1 MPNAILA
8 LMYDSL
14 PILDLRSIFVRRSTT
29 LLGAVLF
36 LAGIFLSGCTLP
48 FIREPVDPYLAYYPA
63 LKESYRADLVTANP
77 VAQQMPRY
85 DITFSLNPNAEK
97 GENALRGSQSVHILN
112 PGPDPW
118 PHLIFRLYPML
129 DQYKG
134 SFSIGSMAVN
144 GQPVAYTFVPL
155 GTGVRI
161 DLPQPLLAGQETTV
175 QMNWSLSIPLWP
187 DSPGVYALFGRSQE
201 MISLPLFYPALA
213 VYQPGPTIGTGKWW
227 EENGTVRGD
236 AAFNVSSLFVVTG
249 TLPSDQIPVT
259 SGVVVTSTVME
270 NGTTQRVWVTGPV
283 REFLFH
289 TSSRFETSSAEVAG
303 TKVTSYWLPGQNAAG
318 RAALNYAV
326 AAMRVYNDRFGD
338 YPFTEMAV
346 AVAPLEYRGMEYPQV
361 SLIGVQSYTDYRGEL
376 EFLIAHEVAHQWW
389 YQMVHN
395 DPVTYPWMDEGL
407 AEYSVRVYYEAM
419 QGPSTAEGL
428 QNQRWQVPVNL
439 LIERESDTELGK
451 PVDAYDSGSQ
461 YETVV
466 YGKGALFFAAARRA
480 LGERAFEKFLH
491 SYLADNR
498 WTVVTPDTLFT
509 QLDLAAYPTLVT
521 LVDEWG
527 VRFFAPTPVL
537 PTPQP

>member
-1 MPNAILA
+1 MTPFWLGLILA
-8 LMYDSL
+8 
-14 PILDLRSIFVRRSTT
+14 
-29 LLGAVLF
+29 GF
-36 LAGIFLSGCTLP
+36 LLSGCSLP
-48 FIREPVDPYLAYYPA
+48 FIREPVDPYLAYMPA

-85 DITFSLNPNAEK
+85 DITFSLNPTG
-97 GENALRGSQSVHILN
+97 GEDGAPMLRGSQSVHILN

-129 DQYKG
+129 KQYG
-134 SFSIGSMAVN
+134 GNFSVASMAVD

-155 GTGVRI
+155 GTGLRV
-161 DLPQPLLAGQETTV
+161 DLPKPLLAGQAITV
-175 QMNWSLSIPLWP
+175 QMSWSLTIPTWP
-187 DSPGVYALFGRSQE
+187 NSPGVYALFGRSQE
-201 MISLPLFYPALA
+201 IYSLPLFYPSLA
-213 VYQPGPTIGTGKWW
+213 VYEQGPAIGTGGWW
-227 EENGTVRGD
+227 QENGTVRGD
-236 AAFNVSSLFVVTG
+236 AAFNASSLFVVTG

-259 SGVVVTSTVME
+259 SGVMVTSTVME
-270 NGTTQRVWVTGPV
+270 NGATQRVWVTGPV

-289 TSSRFETSSAEVAG
+289 TSNQFEQASAQVAG
-303 TKVTSYWLPGQNAAG
+303 TKVTSYWLPGQNPAG

-326 AAMRVYNDRFGD
+326 AAMRVYSDRFGE

-346 AVAPLEYRGMEYPQV
+346 AVAPLEYRGMEYPGV

-395 DPVTYPWMDEGL
+395 DPVNHPWMDEGL
-407 AEYSVRVYYEAM
+407 AEYSVRIYYEAM
-419 QGPSTAEGL
+419 QGPSTADGL

-439 LIERESDTELGK
+439 LIGRESDTDLGK

-466 YGKGALFFAAARRA
+466 YGKGALFFAAVRRS
-480 LGERAFEKFLH
+480 LGERAFDQFLR

-498 WTVVTPDTLFT
+498 WTIATPETLFG
-509 QLDLAAYPTLVT
+509 QIDLAAHPTLAA

-527 VRFFAPTPVL
+527 VRPVVPTPVVPVD